1 MILEV
6 AILHLIENKEQEFEA
21 DFKKASQ
28 YISSIRGYI
37 KHTLKKCIEEKNKYI
52 LLVEWETL
60 ENHTIDF
67 RESEQYLEWKKLLHH
82 YYNPFPIVKHY
93 KTIRLVD

>member
-6 AILHLIENKEQEFEA
+6 ALLHLIEGKEQEFEA
-21 DFKKASQ
+21 DFNKASK
-28 YISSIRGYI
+28 YISSIKGYI
-37 KHTLKKCIEEKNKYI
+37 KHTLNKCIEEKNKYI
-52 LLVEWETL
+52 LLVGWETL

-67 RESEQYLEWKKLLHH
+67 RESEQYLEWKKLLHL
-82 YYNPFPIVKHY
+82 YYNPFPIVEHY